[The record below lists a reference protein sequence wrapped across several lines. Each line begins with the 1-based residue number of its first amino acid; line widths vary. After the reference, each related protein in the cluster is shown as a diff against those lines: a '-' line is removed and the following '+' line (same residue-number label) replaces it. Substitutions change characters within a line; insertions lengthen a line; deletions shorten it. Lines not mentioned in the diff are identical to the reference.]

1 MIYCFL
7 NSEVREK
14 IKLHFERIQ
23 TRNDITR
30 NYNSQAAIMTLTVVA
45 GDGTTTSTKARNN
58 SNAKS
63 EKISL
68 LISANGE
75 HRKVKMLMNRN
86 NVIMTVRYGLHLI
99 LIQGKSIC
107 FFF

>member
-1 MIYCFL
+1 
-7 NSEVREK
+7 
-14 IKLHFERIQ
+14 
-23 TRNDITR
+23 
-30 NYNSQAAIMTLTVVA
+30 MTLTVVA

-86 NVIMTVRYGLHLI
+86 NVIMTVLMYH
-99 LIQGKSIC
+99 
-107 FFF
+107 